1 MGILSSALY
10 RVAVD
15 SWKAVRTPCCERS
28 LCNLAA
34 SGGDGAV
41 AADSAHPCPCNPAR
55 MIFDRWSKRQ
65 QIDGRLKLRL
75 LRFLRGLHVEIS
87 ERDSRVNAI
96 LRECGEEMAVGALEQ

>member
-1 MGILSSALY
+1 
-10 RVAVD
+10 
-15 SWKAVRTPCCERS
+15 
-28 LCNLAA
+28 
-34 SGGDGAV
+34 
-41 AADSAHPCPCNPAR
+41 